1 MRIKY
6 FLRIKGSI
14 RIFVVCSLF
23 FILFFSP
30 EVNSEINYDKKL
42 NKVRGQIKDN
52 REDLDEIQNQ
62 IQKRKRDKNKVEKEE
77 QNITGEIK
85 SLNKDLSSVGKELIQ
100 LKEHLLMTK
109 DKIRTIN
116 EELESVQKEKKE
128 HLKILKKELYFIYVE
143 KLWDVSEYD
152 FWAKGLVLSK
162 PIAEL
167 IKKYEFLKSV
177 ARKRLNTFEE
187 AKKNEQLIVE
197 LKGELISEKKKSEI
211 IRQKTK
217 QKETIFL
224 TNKKKKTILRKKL
237 HSKKI
242 IYEKEIKKL
251 KESARAL
258 QNLVNVL
265 NKQTKVLEGEKEK
278 GLLMAQR
285 KGVLAWPRAG
295 RVVSLFGKHKHS
307 QLDSY
312 VINNGIKIKS
322 ETSTAVKSV
331 APGKIMF
338 ADVFQMY
345 GKMIII
351 DHSGGFY
358 TVYGYLSRLNVVIGK
373 EVKGGEII
381 GKVKTGRS
389 LYFEVR
395 ENGKPQNPL
404 NWLRKK
410 S

>member
-1 MRIKY
+1 M
-6 FLRIKGSI
+6 

-62 IQKRKRDKNKVEKEE
+62 IQKRKKDKNKVEKEE

-85 SLNKDLSSVGKELIQ
+85 SLNKDLSGVGKELIQ

-116 EELESVQKEKKE
+116 EELKSVQKEKKE

-177 ARKRLNTFEE
+177 TRKRLNTFEE

-285 KGVLAWPRAG
+285 KGFLAWPRAG
-295 RVVSLFGKHKHS
+295 RVVSLFGKRKHPR
-307 QLDSY
+307 LDSY

-322 ETSTAVKSV
+322 ETSTEVKSV

-404 NWLRKK
+404 NWLREK

>member
-1 MRIKY
+1 MRIKW
-6 FLRIKGSI
+6 FFKVKGYV

-23 FILFFSP
+23 FILFFSS

-42 NKVRGQIKDN
+42 DKVRGKIKDN
-52 REDLDEIQNQ
+52 KEDLVDIQNQ
-62 IQKRKRDKNKVEKEE
+62 IQKRKKDKNKVEKEE
-77 QNITGEIK
+77 RNITGEIK
-85 SLNKDLSSVGKELIQ
+85 SLNKDLSSVDKELIQ
-100 LKEHLLMTK
+100 LKEHLLMTE
-109 DKIRTIN
+109 DKMRTIN
-116 EELESVQKEKKE
+116 EELESVQREKRE
-128 HLKILKKELYFIYVE
+128 HLTILKKELYFIYVE

-152 FWAKGLVLSK
+152 FWAKGLILSK

-167 IKKYEFLKSV
+167 IKKYEFLKSI

-187 AKKNEQLIVE
+187 AKKSEHLIEE
-197 LKGELISEKKKSEI
+197 LKGALISEKKKLERIKQETKRKEI
-211 IRQKTK
+211 I
-217 QKETIFL
+217 FL
-224 TNKKKKTILRKKL
+224 ANKKNKTILRKKL
-237 HSKKI
+237 RSKKI

-251 KESARAL
+251 EKTAWAL

-285 KGVLAWPRAG
+285 KGVLSWPREG
-295 RVVSLFGKHKHS
+295 RIVSLFGKRKHPW
-307 QLDSY
+307 LDTY

-322 ETSTAVKSV
+322 ETSTEVKSV
-331 APGKIMF
+331 APGKVMF
-338 ADVFQMY
+338 ADIFQMY

-351 DHSGGFY
+351 DHGGGFY
-358 TVYGYLSRLNVVIGK
+358 TIYGYLFRLNVLLGK
-373 EVKGGEII
+373 EVTGGEII
-381 GKVKTGRS
+381 GAIKVGRS

-410 S
+410 N